1 MYILYAFQC
10 EILHQT
16 ISCKVFL
23 VPYKIMNLKNVKFC
37 FYFSSQKCPLS
48 PTQAIPIFKFLTSIC
63 SCVLCHIYYQY
74 LSKSKLNL
82 THGNQHSQNSE
93 NGPKLARNS
102 EARWKLFKN
111 IKTEDSS
118 FKREKSSL
126 LVETPEER
134 GKKRVNK
141 NVVTKLCESNINTV
155 VEEHFSSENT
165 QTFWYCCQSTMIKTI
180 EQSAIVKKVVLSE
193 VSKLNDSVMNK
204 SHMDQTQFS
213 PEKRTLE

>member
-1 MYILYAFQC
+1 MVQKQP
-10 EILHQT
+10 ETRKQDE
-16 ISCKVFL
+16 SCL
-23 VPYKIMNLKNVKFC
+23 RTSRLKIRVLKEK
-37 FYFSSQKCPLS
+37 
-48 PTQAIPIFKFLTSIC
+48 
-63 SCVLCHIYYQY
+63 
-74 LSKSKLNL
+74 
-82 THGNQHSQNSE
+82 
-93 NGPKLARNS
+93 
-102 EARWKLFKN
+102 
-111 IKTEDSS
+111 
-118 FKREKSSL
+118 KSSL